1 LPLTNTAFITPSTFA
16 NHNISVEA
24 VVQKQIDAQ
33 DNAHI
38 AIITNQV
45 KTQDINAAAV
55 AIQKPAIVIPRSL
68 NEPVGFKPSYFT

>member
-1 LPLTNTAFITPSTFA
+1 LADITAIFA
-16 NHNISVEA
+16 DHNISVEA

-45 KTQDINAAAV
+45 KTQDINAA
-55 AIQKPAIVIPRSL
+55 KHHD
-68 NEPVGFKPSYFT
+68 